1 MAVVATGFFD
11 GVHIGHRMV
20 IETLVNAARERGE
33 ESLIIT
39 FWPHPRI
46 VLHSDAIS
54 LRLLNTLD
62 EKIKLLKSLGVDRV
76 EVLPF
81 TEEFSRLTTVEYLKG
96 TVIDRFGGTAMLLG
110 YDNRIGHDSG
120 TPEQIAEIA
129 AGLGLQVITTEKV
142 SAVGLAVSSTK
153 IRKALLAG
161 DVSTASVYL
170 CYDYAIEGE
179 VIHGRKLGRTIGF
192 PTANLALY
200 EQMKLVP
207 ADGVYLTRVH
217 LGDEVFYGMT
227 NIGNGIET
235 HIFDFNEEIYGRCMR
250 LEFLRRVRDEKQFN
264 DLLELRAQLS
274 VDEESCRNLLGNLK

>member
-20 IETLVNAARERGE
+20 IETLVTAARERGE

-46 VLHSDAIS
+46 VLHSDAIN

-62 EKIKLLKSLGVDRV
+62 EKIILLKSLGVDRV

-81 TEEFSRLTTVEYLKG
+81 TEEFSRLSTEEYLKG
-96 TVIDRFGGTAMLLG
+96 TVIGRFGGTAMLLG

-120 TPEQIAEIA
+120 TPEQIAAIA
-129 AGLGLQVITTEKV
+129 SRLGLDVITTEKV
-142 SAVGLAVSSTK
+142 SAIGLAVSSTK

-161 DVSTASVYL
+161 DVSTASIYL
-170 CYDYAIEGE
+170 RYEYAIEGE
-179 VIHGRKLGRTIGF
+179 VVHGRKLGRTIGF

-200 EQMKLVP
+200 EPMKLVP

-250 LEFLRRVRDEKQFN
+250 LEFLRRLRDEIHFN
-264 DLLELRAQLS
+264 DLQELRVQLA
-274 VDEESCRNLLGNLK
+274 VDEDSCRKLLVNLK

>member
-11 GVHIGHRMV
+11 GVHVGHRMV
-20 IETLVNAARERGE
+20 IETLVTAARERGE

-46 VLHSDAIS
+46 VLHSDAIN

-62 EKIKLLKSLGVDRV
+62 EKIILLKSLGVDRV

-81 TEEFSRLTTVEYLKG
+81 TEEFSRLSTEEYLKG
-96 TVIDRFGGTAMLLG
+96 TVIGRFGGTAMLLG

-120 TPEQIAEIA
+120 TPEQIAAIA
-129 AGLGLQVITTEKV
+129 SRLGLDVITTEKV
-142 SAVGLAVSSTK
+142 SAIGLAVSSTK

-161 DVSTASVYL
+161 DVSTASIYL
-170 CYDYAIEGE
+170 RYEYAIEGE
-179 VIHGRKLGRTIGF
+179 VVHGRKLGRTIGF

-200 EQMKLVP
+200 EPMKLVP

-250 LEFLRRVRDEKQFN
+250 LEFLRRLRDEIHFN
-264 DLLELRAQLS
+264 DLQELRVQLA
-274 VDEESCRNLLGNLK
+274 VDEDSCRKLLVNLK

>member
-20 IETLVNAARERGE
+20 IETLVTAARERGE

-46 VLHSDAIS
+46 VLHSDAIN

-62 EKIKLLKSLGVDRV
+62 EKIILLKSLGVDRV

-81 TEEFSRLTTVEYLKG
+81 TEEFSRLSTEEYLKG
-96 TVIDRFGGTAMLLG
+96 TVIGRFGGTAMLLG

-120 TPEQIAEIA
+120 TPEQIAAIA
-129 AGLGLQVITTEKV
+129 SRLGLDVITTEKV
-142 SAVGLAVSSTK
+142 SAIGLAVSSTK

-161 DVSTASVYL
+161 DVSTASIYL
-170 CYDYAIEGE
+170 RYEYAIEGE
-179 VIHGRKLGRTIGF
+179 VVHGRKLGRTIGF

-200 EQMKLVP
+200 EPMKLVP

-235 HIFDFNEEIYGRCMR
+235 HIFDFNEEIYGRCIR
-250 LEFLRRVRDEKQFN
+250 LEFLRRLRDEIHFN
-264 DLLELRAQLS
+264 DLQELRVQLA
-274 VDEESCRNLLGNLK
+274 VDEDSCRKLLVNLK